1 MNERLGLTPRAN
13 GLGARM
19 RTPGPSRVRGG
30 RARPCEDDRMV
41 EDSDAVPGWDAA
53 YEDLKRIA
61 RARLHAAGGL
71 TQLNTTALV
80 NETFAK
86 WGHRADSSAFP
97 TKGHFFAYA
106 ARVMR
111 SLIVDMVRERQAE
124 RRGGGVE
131 IQPLDT
137 TLGRELASP
146 EDDEAVEVDEALR
159 SLQALEPR
167 LAQVVEMRYYA
178 GMSEAEIAAALG
190 LSERTVRR
198 DWEKARALLRTM
210 LET

>member
-1 MNERLGLTPRAN
+1 MP
-13 GLGARM
+13 
-19 RTPGPSRVRGG
+19 
-30 RARPCEDDRMV
+30 EDN
-41 EDSDAVPGWDAA
+41 DAVPGWEAA
-53 YEDLKRIA
+53 YDELKRIA

-86 WGHRADSSAFP
+86 WGHRADASAFP
-97 TKGHFFAYA
+97 TKGHFYAYA

-111 SLIVDMVRERQAE
+111 SLIVDMVRERQAQ
-124 RRGGGVE
+124 RRGGDADLL
-131 IQPLDT
+131 PLDT
-137 TLGRELASP
+137 ALGSELASP
-146 EDDEAVEVDEALR
+146 TDDEAVQVDEALR

-178 GMSEAEIAAALG
+178 GMSEAEIADALG

-210 LET
+210 LQA